1 MALSSWIRLL
11 DALGHADA
19 ERHRRSFRAFVR
31 LIVLFRLRQNLAVL
45 ALDEVNSP
53 DLLEEW
59 RHMRRVAGHMRRVA
73 ENGERR

>member
-31 LIVLFRLRQNLAVL
+31 LIVLYRLRQNLAVL
-45 ALDEVNSP
+45 AVDEVNST

-59 RHMRRVAGHMRRVA
+59 RHMRLRY
-73 ENGERR
+73 GERR